1 MDDTA
6 KNVALVAQAIKGVFE
21 ANPLVR
27 DDLEYD
33 PGIWEEAARQ
43 AIAAYLNAWR
53 EKYRV
58 TEPVFDY
65 SARQSD
71 AGSAS
76 PEPR

>member
-1 MDDTA
+1 MDDRE
-6 KNVALVAQAIKGVFE
+6 KVALVAQAIKSVFE

-53 EKYRV
+53 TTIESEAEALESKGYRK
-58 TEPVFDY
+58 
-65 SARQSD
+65 SAKALRRVST
-71 AGSAS
+71 
-76 PEPR
+76 